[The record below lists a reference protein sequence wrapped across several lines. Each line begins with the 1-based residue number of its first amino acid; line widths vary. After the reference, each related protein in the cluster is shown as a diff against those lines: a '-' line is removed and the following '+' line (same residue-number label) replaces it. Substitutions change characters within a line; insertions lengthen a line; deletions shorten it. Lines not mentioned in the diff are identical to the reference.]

1 MKVTINMFSKSSRF
15 QSVFEDLVTLAVLS
29 FCVYI
34 GRDSTFWTFI
44 TGSLFLLFVVVG
56 ANATIN
62 RAENKFDSKEDA
74 IKYLNSQSDDKGEG

>member
-1 MKVTINMFSKSSRF
+1 MKVTINMYSKRSRF
-15 QSVFEDLVTLAVLS
+15 QSVFEDLVSLSVLS

-44 TGSLFLLFVVVG
+44 TGSLFLLFLVVG

-62 RAENKFDSKEDA
+62 RAQNNFDNKEDA
-74 IKYLNSQSDDKGEG
+74 IKYLNSQAGGEGEG